1 MRRRFFTLTALAIT
15 GALTIRIGAAQQP
28 TADPVA
34 AMLAQKPSAQ
44 ALNVEKVRDN
54 LFVIRGTGGNIAA
67 FVTGKGVVL
76 VDSGLPGWGQ
86 VVLDKLK
93 TVTDKPVT
101 TLINTHTH
109 FDHASGNVEFPGSVE
124 IVTHENTKKYMQDFH
139 AVYGVAAAPQTSI
152 YKEHPGRGLP
162 SRTFKTELTIGT
174 GAERVELRYYGRA
187 HTGGDA
193 FVIFPALGIA
203 HVGDVFPNKG
213 LPIMDRNNGGSGVAY
228 PETLAAAAKG
238 LAAMNVTTLINGHM
252 PAQTTL
258 AELREYGDFTRDFV
272 AAVRAAKMRGQ
283 SLDQFAATWK
293 VPATFSGYSA
303 GLGDSLKNDAG
314 VVWEELK

>member
-1 MRRRFFTLTALAIT
+1 MTRRLLTLTALAIA
-15 GALTIRIGAAQQP
+15 GALTIGVGAAQQP
-28 TADPVA
+28 PADPVA
-34 AMLAQKPSAQ
+34 AMLALKPSLQ

-67 FVTGKGVVL
+67 FVTARGVVL

-86 VVLDKLK
+86 TVLDKLK

-101 TLINTHTH
+101 MLINTHTH
-109 FDHASGNVEFPGSVE
+109 FDHASGNVEFPGAVE

-139 AVYGVAAAPQTSI
+139 PVYGVAAAPQTSI
-152 YKEHPGRGLP
+152 YKEHPGHGLP
-162 SRTFKTELTIGT
+162 ARTFKTELTLGT

-228 PETLAAAAKG
+228 PETLAAAATG
-238 LAAMNVTTLINGHM
+238 LAAMNVTTLVNGHM

-258 AELREYGDFTRDFV
+258 AELREYADFTRGFV
-272 AAVRAAKMRGQ
+272 EAARAAKKSGQ
-283 SLDQFAATWK
+283 TLDQFAATWK
-293 VPATFSGYSA
+293 VPATFPGYSA
-303 GLGDSLKNDAG
+303 GLGDSLKNDAR
-314 VVWEELK
+314 VIWDEAK